1 MKVILLTVGD
11 ELLIG
16 QVLNTNAA
24 WLGEQLGLIGAEVI
38 RSTALPD
45 DVDALVAALDAA
57 TADAD
62 LVVVTGG
69 LGPTHDDV
77 TREALARH
85 AGVELVLNEDV
96 LAAIRERFGRRG
108 RTMPEANA
116 VQALIPD
123 GFEVMTNP
131 VGTAPGMW
139 KSRLEGGRR
148 VMLAVMPGVPHEM
161 RHLTLNELIPRLRQ
175 EAGLRVI
182 RHRTLLTAGIGES
195 HLQERIG
202 DLSAFLTDRSRLAY
216 LPGPEGVRLRITV
229 VGDDEAGVTENLT
242 RFERHLMSRI
252 GSFVY
257 GRDGETIESVA
268 GRLLASEG
276 LRLAV
281 AESCTG
287 GSLLDRITNVPGA
300 SGYLIGGV
308 VAYCNEVKKNVL
320 GVSAEAL
327 EQEGAVS
334 ETVARQ
340 MAEGV
345 RRVMATD
352 IGLSTT
358 GIAGP
363 GGGTPEKPVGLVW
376 IGYADADGSEAVVMQ
391 FGSDR
396 ELNKQLAAT
405 AALNLVRKR
414 LLARSRETSA
424 PLPAHG

>member
-1 MKVILLTVGD
+1 M
-11 ELLIG
+11 
-16 QVLNTNAA
+16 
-24 WLGEQLGLIGAEVI
+24 
-38 RSTALPD
+38 PD
-45 DVDALVAALDAA
+45 
-57 TADAD
+57 
-62 LVVVTGG
+62 
-69 LGPTHDDV
+69 
-77 TREALARH
+77 
-85 AGVELVLNEDV
+85 
-96 LAAIRERFGRRG
+96 
-108 RTMPEANA
+108 ANA
-116 VQALIPD
+116 VQALVPG

-139 KSRLEGGRR
+139 RSWLHGDRR

-161 RHLTLNELIPRLRQ
+161 RYLTVNELIPRLRR

-182 RHRTLLTAGIGES
+182 RHRTLSTAGIGES

-202 DLSAFLTDRSRLAY
+202 DLSGYLTDRSRLAY
-216 LPGPEGVRLRITV
+216 LPGPEGVRLRISI
-229 VGDDEAGVTENLT
+229 VGESEEEVDARLHAFEN
-242 RFERHLMSRI
+242 HLVARI

-257 GRDGETIESVA
+257 GRDGETIESVT
-268 GRLLASEG
+268 GRLLAAEG
-276 LRLAV
+276 LRLGV

-300 SGYLIGGV
+300 SAYLIGGV
-308 VAYCNEVKKNVL
+308 VAYCNEVKKGVL

-363 GGGTPEKPVGLVW
+363 SGGTPEKPVGLVW
-376 IGYADADGSEAVVMQ
+376 IGYADAEASEAVAMQ

-414 LLARSRETSA
+414 VSARQIKTNT
-424 PLPAHG
+424 PLPAGG